1 MVKEIYAGPN
11 ECTSTDWPLSC
22 TKTDPPIKL
31 VCSSITCTMHLSKI
45 KGQAIKLK
53 GDNPFLICEHL
64 G

>member
-31 VCSSITCTMHLSKI
+31 CLFFYHLYNASE
-45 KGQAIKLK
+45 Q
-53 GDNPFLICEHL
+53 D
-64 G
+64 